1 MLVKMLQDP
10 RRKIEVIFSH
20 FCLYQKIS
28 ILYSF
33 EIRKLTLFYHFFK
46 RKIPSKIVVRCRL
59 SQLDDFSP
67 IDLIKLGEHCF
78 CNVVR
83 FGCVVNLAD
92 FEMVLSVFD
101 TPLKEYFAFDSNF
114 QHPFSTF

>member
-46 RKIPSKIVVRCRL
+46 RKIPSKIVVRHRL
-59 SQLDDFSP
+59 FQFDYFSYS
-67 IDLIKLGEHCF
+67 DLTEVGEQNF

-83 FGCVVNLAD
+83 FELGGNLRV
-92 FEMVLSVFD
+92 VLSVFGR
-101 TPLKEYFAFDSNF
+101 PLKEYFAFYSNL
-114 QHPFSTF
+114 QCPFSSV

>member
-20 FCLYQKIS
+20 FCVYQKIS

-33 EIRKLTLFYHFFK
+33 EIRKLTLLYHLFK
-46 RKIPSKIVVRCRL
+46 RKIPSKIAVRCRL
-59 SQLDDFSP
+59 AEFDDFSP
-67 IDLIKLGEHCF
+67 MDLMKLGEHNF
-78 CNVVR
+78 GNVVR
-83 FGCVVNLAD
+83 FGCVLILTE

-101 TPLKEYFAFDSNF
+101 TSLKEYFAFDSNF